1 MREASQFTR
10 ERAIYWPGEF
20 SDVVGLLTGKD
31 SSGNVIAQP
40 IYQFNTGAIILA
52 ASLGV
57 KNMRKREVGA
67 DRKEIT
73 TTTFSSQGLERYIF
87 LIAMLGDP
95 DGCVGLLRPDNEE
108 RASDFSK
115 TIPRYG
121 ELQSLRKRDGTEAQ
135 EHVYSIRRGFC
146 SQYNGSKNAERRH
159 GRFHVRRFYGCL

>member
-31 SSGNVIAQP
+31 SSGNFIAQP

-95 DGCVGLLRPDNEE
+95 DGCVGLLRPENEE
-108 RASDFSK
+108 TVIREFEKFAAGGLEFLRSEFEDSPTQSCDLILHRLLLRAQDADSVDGDEL
-115 TIPRYG
+115 TI
-121 ELQSLRKRDGTEAQ
+121 
-135 EHVYSIRRGFC
+135 I
-146 SQYNGSKNAERRH
+146 
-159 GRFHVRRFYGCL
+159 